1 MYRKSTQSSITPSK
15 FELPV
20 AVELS
25 PNNRWVIM
33 AELIPWSEF
42 EQEYAD
48 KFSEKM
54 GAPAKPFRIALGA
67 LIIKE
72 TLGISDRETVEQ
84 IKENP
89 YLQYFI
95 GMFSYSNKPPFEASM
110 MVYFRK
116 RINMDYV
123 KKLNQ
128 KMVLNSLEKTEKI
141 ETETKGNK
149 KKQITKT

>member
-54 GAPAKPFRIALGA
+54 G
-67 LIIKE
+67 
-72 TLGISDRETVEQ
+72 
-84 IKENP
+84 
-89 YLQYFI
+89 Y
-95 GMFSYSNKPPFEASM
+95 
-110 MVYFRK
+110 
-116 RINMDYV
+116 
-123 KKLNQ
+123 KKLRQ
-128 KMVLNSLEKTEKI
+128 R
-141 ETETKGNK
+141 
-149 KKQITKT
+149 